1 MPISTTTMFAV
12 PFGFL
17 QYPQPEALN
26 ASLRNLFL
34 ERETEGAR
42 YANPNPYTV
51 RNAQLF
57 ESHFDLFA
65 WPEPCI
71 AQLREF
77 CLSNLLRWV
86 GELNGYDMAA
96 MRNLEIATDA
106 WFHITRRNGHFGVH
120 NHPMA
125 SWSGVYC
132 VSPGQNDLDQP
143 GSGRLSFINPQVTA
157 NMYSD
162 AGNAYLRDPFQRAS
176 FGFDLVPGQM
186 IVFPSW
192 VLHHVMPFYGE
203 GERITVAFN
212 CAFRQRGG

>member
-1 MPISTTTMFAV
+1 MSQITPMFSV
-12 PFGFL
+12 PFGFA
-17 QYPQPEALN
+17 QHPQPEPLN
-26 ASLRNLFL
+26 NVLRELFIA
-34 ERETEGAR
+34 REAEGAR

-57 ESHFDLFA
+57 ESHFDLFD

-77 CLSNLLRWV
+77 CMAQLMHWV
-86 GELNGYDMAA
+86 GDLNGYDLAA
-96 MRNLEIATDA
+96 LRRIAIATDA
-106 WFHITRRNGHFGVH
+106 WFHITRRNGQFGVH

-125 SWSGVYC
+125 AWSGVYC
-132 VSPGQNDLDQP
+132 VSPGRHDADQP
-143 GSGRLSFINPQVTA
+143 DSGRLSFINPHST
-157 NMYSD
+157 NSMFLD
-162 AGNAYLRDPFQRAS
+162 AGNALLRQPFQHANY
-176 FGFDLVPGQM
+176 GFQLVPGQL

-212 CAFRQRGG
+212 CSFRQRDR